1 VTGPGPATAL
11 RAALDREISGAVR
24 LRRELHAGAELSGA
38 EHRTAARVAAALGAA
53 DAPVIAG
60 TGRIVRVGPPSG
72 PCIAI
77 RAELDAL
84 PVAEQTGVPW
94 ASATG
99 AMHACGHD
107 VHLAALAALGRAARG
122 VAQAAGLPVALLA
135 VLQPR
140 EEGYPSGARDIAAS
154 AEFAAQQPGAVLGV
168 HLQHQVPP
176 GTVAAPAGT
185 VNASTDD
192 FEIRVEGTG
201 GHAGYPHLAADPVPV
216 LCQVVLALQQIAS
229 RRIDPT
235 HAVAVSV
242 GALQAGQ
249 APNVIPESAT
259 ARGTLRALDPD
270 DRPVLRQAL
279 REIVE
284 HTCRA
289 HGCRGIV
296 TIDEGEPALANSEPL
311 AEASWPLLREAGFVV
326 DTSFRSCGADDFS
339 YYSRY
344 APILMLFVGAGG
356 SVTLH
361 HPRFLP
367 PDGAVG
373 QVASVM
379 LAGYLAALS
388 LLLSPGPA
396 PLSPGP
402 TPLSPG
408 RPRYPPGRPRHKVC
422 IGYLYSWC
430 YAYGMTTHDA
440 AGRDASSSQDE
451 SGSSTGVTIGEAL
464 YGLVTL
470 AVRNGPREIS
480 LTAASTL
487 STLDRTGARRLTDLA
502 MIEGVTQPSMSVL
515 VTGLERA
522 GLAERRPDPADKR
535 VVLVA
540 LTPAG
545 ADYIRARRQAGAATF
560 ADLIDKLP
568 GDETAALAAA
578 VPALNRL
585 RELDSDRRSAAA
597 DRPPARSSG

>member
-1 VTGPGPATAL
+1 MTGPGPAAAL
-11 RAALDREISGAVR
+11 RAALDRELPDAVR
-24 LRRELHAGAELSGA
+24 LRRELHAGAELSGS

-60 TGRIVRVGPPSG
+60 TGRLVRIGPPSG

-99 AMHACGHD
+99 GMHACGHD
-107 VHLAALAALGRAARG
+107 VHLAALAALGRAARS
-122 VAQAAGLPVALLA
+122 VARAAGLPAALLA

-154 AEFAAQQPGAVLGV
+154 AEFAAQQPGAVLGA

-176 GTVAAPAGT
+176 GTVAAAGGT
-185 VNASTDD
+185 VNASSDE

-201 GHAGYPHLAADPVPV
+201 GHAAYPHLAADPVPV

-242 GALQAGQ
+242 GALQAGR
-249 APNVIPESAT
+249 APNVIPGSAT
-259 ARGTLRALDPD
+259 ARGSLRALDPAA
-270 DRPVLRQAL
+270 RPVLRQAL

-296 TIDEGEPALANSEPL
+296 TIDEGEPALVNSEQL
-311 AEASWPLLREAGFVV
+311 AEASWPLLREAGFAV

-339 YYSRY
+339 YYSRL

-356 SVTLH
+356 TVTLH

-367 PDGAVG
+367 SDGAVG

-379 LAGYLAALS
+379 LAGYLAALT
-388 LLLSPGPA
+388 LLLSPRRGP
-396 PLSPGP
+396 
-402 TPLSPG
+402 
-408 RPRYPPGRPRHKVC
+408 PRKC
-422 IGYLYSWC
+422 IDYLYSC
-430 YAYGMTTHDA
+430 TMLIGMTTHGVT
-440 AGRDASSSQDE
+440 GRDPADRTDSQDASASSA
-451 SGSSTGVTIGEAL
+451 GITIGEAL

-470 AVRNGPREIS
+470 AVRHGPREIS

-487 STLDRTGARRLTDLA
+487 STLDRTGPRRLTDLA
-502 MIEGVTQPSMSVL
+502 VIEGVTQPSMSVL
-515 VTGLERA
+515 VTGLEQA
-522 GLAERRPDPADKR
+522 ALAERRPDPADKR

-540 LTPAG
+540 LTAAG

-568 GDETAALAAA
+568 EDEAAALAAA

-585 RELDSDRRSAAA
+585 RELDSDRRAAAA
-597 DRPPARSSG
+597 DRPPAPPQEAADHATGSERAAR